1 MGEYTAKMP
10 TTAVGTV
17 ARPTTL
23 RVPNGW
29 KPTKTYPLFVFLH
42 NYGAQDGNET
52 QDSAGLDVRGRIDMG
67 SIGSFDDGA
76 FSLVPNGTLDAAT
89 HKFWNAS
96 AACCDINSTGV
107 DDVGYIATCVQNVLN
122 AGWNVDTKRIVAIG
136 YSNGAFLAN
145 ALGCH
150 RPDLFSHVVGIAGA
164 FDALDGTGCATT
176 KRVSVL
182 CIHGTSDAT
191 VPYAGG
197 TGAPPVSQ
205 RIPVTNVCSA
215 AQTTSFWATVVGA
228 GAGSLQ
234 TAYDTIDLLTTGTP
248 SGTGAETSRQAW
260 SGTQAD
266 GQVEHW
272 AANAAGHTINFSTGA
287 GQKVWAWVYPKPR
300 LS

>member
-1 MGEYTAKMP
+1 MAQYTQP
-10 TTAVGTV
+10 STSVGTL

-29 KPTKTYPLFVFLH
+29 KPNKLYPLCIYLH
-42 NYGAQDGNET
+42 NYDAQHGNNAQDSG
-52 QDSAGLDVRGRIDMG
+52 GLDVRGRMAMAEV
-67 SIGSFDDGA
+67 GSFDDGA
-76 FSLVPNGTLDAAT
+76 FSLVPNGIPDSGN
-89 HKFWNAS
+89 HKIWNAS
-96 AACCDINSTGV
+96 PACCDVDGV
-107 DDVGYIATCVQNVLN
+107 GTDDVGYIVTCINNVIA
-122 AGWNVDTKRIVAIG
+122 AGWNVDTKRIFAIG

-150 RPDLFSHVVGIAGA
+150 HPELITHVIGYAGA
-164 FDALDGTGCATT
+164 FDTLDGSGCAAT

-182 CIHGTSDAT
+182 VIHGANDTT

-197 TGAPPVSQ
+197 VGGPPVSQ
-205 RIPVTNVCSA
+205 KLPVTNVCSA
-215 AQTTSFWATVVGA
+215 AQTTQFWAVVNGA

-234 TAYDTIDLLTTGTP
+234 SAYDTIDIITTGTP
-248 SGTGAETSRQAW
+248 SGAGAETSRQAW

-272 AANAAGHTINFSTGA
+272 AAAAGDHSMVFSTNA
-287 GQKVWAWVYPKPR
+287 GQKLWAWAFPKPR